1 MIKDMDAMGRKCK
14 EEEGYWRQMG
24 EGWGGGHAGVRCSQ

>member
-14 EEEGYWRQMG
+14 EGEGHWRQMC
-24 EGWGGGHAGVRCSQ
+24 EGGKKKPKLV